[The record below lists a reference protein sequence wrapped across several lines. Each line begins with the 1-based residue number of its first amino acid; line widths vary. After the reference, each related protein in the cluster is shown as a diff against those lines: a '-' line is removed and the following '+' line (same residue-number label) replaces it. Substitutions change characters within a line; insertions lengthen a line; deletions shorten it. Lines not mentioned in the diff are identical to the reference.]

1 MPVRSARAVWE
12 PNEAGGG
19 GEIIPE
25 SGDFRTSYSR
35 RSRFEQGSGSNP
47 EELLGAAHASCFSM
61 ALSLALGGAG
71 HEPQRVET
79 EARVHIDRAD
89 SGFKIT
95 LIELS
100 TTGVV
105 PGIDQSTFQEFA
117 DRAKRTCP
125 VSQALAGA
133 EITLSATLQA

>member
-19 GEIIPE
+19 GEIVPE

-35 RSRFEQGSGSNP
+35 RSRFEQGTGSNP
-47 EELLGAAHASCFSM
+47 EELLGAAHAACFSM
-61 ALSLALGGAG
+61 ALSLALSADG
-71 HEPQRVET
+71 HQPERVET
-79 EARVHIDRAD
+79 EAKVHIDRAEA
-89 SGFKIT
+89 GFRIT

-100 TTGVV
+100 TVGRV
-105 PGIDQSTFQEFA
+105 PGITSQTFSEFA

-125 VSQALAGA
+125 VSMALAGA
-133 EITLSATLQA
+133 EITLEARLEE